1 MNKFFIKKYDY
12 NNLNKK
18 NICRVENN
26 HKIQFLKNLVQNDK
40 LEKKN
45 DKKNRFVSTRDNMSN
60 S

>member
-1 MNKFFIKKYDY
+1 MIKKIIINEQIFYKKNDY

-40 LEKKN
+40 IRKK
-45 DKKNRFVSTRDNMSN
+45 
-60 S
+60 

>member
-26 HKIQFLKNLVQNDK
+26 HKIQFLKNVVQNDK
-40 LEKKN
+40 IEKK
-45 DKKNRFVSTRDNMSN
+45 
-60 S
+60 